1 MALPLVRVARNRY
14 GIAVVAVA
22 LVAVAAGE
30 VAWGMHTTRTLYVG
44 EAPLR
49 TSSRDAA
56 STWLAATGRS
66 SDILFGYD
74 PLFLGAW
81 ERNSSFSRLVVP
93 RADTKLALQT
103 LYRADKPLG
112 RGIWVLD
119 ASDTNNNAPKLTI
132 PLRRP
137 KPAGK
142 FDTRVFGPFLVVR
155 SKRPTHSIREYLLET
170 QAVQFVGESL
180 YIGDSDINLLTVE
193 RALGLRGLDGAARR

>member
-1 MALPLVRVARNRY
+1 M
-14 GIAVVAVA
+14 
-22 LVAVAAGE
+22 
-30 VAWGMHTTRTLYVG
+30 
-44 EAPLR
+44 
-49 TSSRDAA
+49 
-56 STWLAATGRS
+56 
-66 SDILFGYD
+66 
-74 PLFLGAW
+74 
-81 ERNSSFSRLVVP
+81 
-93 RADTKLALQT
+93 
-103 LYRADKPLG
+103 
-112 RGIWVLD
+112 LD